1 MNDTR
6 QPIAINSLY
15 TVPLLT
21 QFDIYLHEGEGALA
35 ALVDPRATG
44 GLHIT
49 PRELVPEIMLLGQGS
64 SLHLPLSYLLVL
76 LPHSPQGLKNKGLLS
91 FKITIKVS
99 INIITKCLKY
109 TCTSKKFIIISQEYV
124 YISR

>member
-35 ALVDPRATG
+35 ALVDHRATG
-44 GLHIT
+44 GLHVT
-49 PRELVPEIMLLGQGS
+49 PHELVPELVLLGQGS

-91 FKITIKVS
+91 FKITINVS
-99 INIITKCLKY
+99 IKFITKCLKN
-109 TCTSKKFIIISQEYV
+109 TSIS
-124 YISR
+124 I